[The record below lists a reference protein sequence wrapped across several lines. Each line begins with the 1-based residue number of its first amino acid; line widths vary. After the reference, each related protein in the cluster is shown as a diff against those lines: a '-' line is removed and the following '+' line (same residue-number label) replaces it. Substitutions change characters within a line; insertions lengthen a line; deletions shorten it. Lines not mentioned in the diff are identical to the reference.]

1 MSLHRGAA
9 ATLLAAASESNAKV
23 TAMQLLLSLSREVR
37 KEKERGRNS
46 VWTRSCVLWLNCVR
60 ANPVLKWTRTDTFY
74 GFLRNEKVEAPLGTV
89 RIGASLVPMHLYLV

>member
-23 TAMQLLLSLSREVR
+23 TAMQLLLSLRR
-37 KEKERGRNS
+37 GQERGRELAKLGMD
-46 VWTRSCVLWLNCVR
+46 TLLCALNCVR

-89 RIGASLVPMHLYLV
+89 RIGASLVPMHLYSV